1 MGQNIE
7 SLGENAIAFVILFI
21 NTLMLLAMIPSVIKF
36 GNWYTTTMKE
46 IYYDES
52 DKKDKD

>member
-1 MGQNIE
+1 
-7 SLGENAIAFVILFI
+7 
-21 NTLMLLAMIPSVIKF
+21 MLLAMIPSVIKF